1 MESVLR
7 EEKES
12 MVRMICGKDRF
23 KLRVKERELWMIERG
38 CNRGS
43 RNDGSRRRKKKVRGR
58 MRLIE

>member
-1 MESVLR
+1 M
-7 EEKES
+7 
-12 MVRMICGKDRF
+12 MGMICGKDRF